1 MSTNK
6 VIEEINLCD
15 PIPSIRQSK
24 KRKSSDE
31 TIFIDLTIDG
41 LSDDMIVSSSKK
53 SRLEENILIS
63 DEVTLSLSTL
73 HEKETDPLISSSLSS
88 GNGPR
93 LTDKQIRIQ
102 KEQEEECVICYIPLA
117 PVSTSENARLQ
128 FSVCTLSGASCSF
141 CLACIKSFLSKT
153 SGFRDS
159 CPCCF
164 NRIRSDTT
172 LTILALPTNGR
183 EASLSTTDLPQMLL
197 PSTSSSSSSSLS
209 SSSFSSS
216 LHPTTSMSSGG
227 YSGISEY
234 QANLILSSGITPA
247 QLASMSESQRQS
259 AATSVLKNEEEQKK
273 RFAALEAFR
282 SSLILGAGGPM
293 MFAPR
298 STLVGTVPTFVGRP
312 LPTSAALPTSSGPA
326 RVSSAV
332 PCPCSNCKEILP
344 QPSTQFPLAQASAQ
358 ASAPRPSSS
367 EPPPTLRIK
376 LSTKKTGT
384 RAAVSAAARAAT
396 EAISATTAAPSI
408 ATTTTLAAVASALT
422 ASLAASAATASAL
435 RASAPP
441 AVAPPAAVV
450 PPPLPKRRSKRKE
463 TE

>member
-31 TIFIDLTIDG
+31 TIFIDLTIDN
-41 LSDDMIVSSSKK
+41 SADEMIVSSSKK

-73 HEKETDPLISSSLSS
+73 SEIETEPLISSSLSS

-93 LTDKQIRIQ
+93 LTEKQLRIQ

-153 SGFRDS
+153 SGIRDS

-183 EASLSTTDLPQMLL
+183 EASLSTTELPQMLL
-197 PSTSSSSSSSLS
+197 PSTSSSSSSSS
-209 SSSFSSS
+209 SSLSSS
-216 LHPTTSMSSGG
+216 LHPTTSMSTGG

-247 QLASMSESQRQS
+247 QLLSMSESQRQS

-273 RFAALEAFR
+273 RFSALEAFR

-298 STLVGTVPTFVGRP
+298 SESALVGTFGGRP
-312 LPTSAALPTSSGPA
+312 LPTSATLPTFGISSGPG
-326 RVSSAV
+326 RGSSAV
-332 PCPCSNCKEILP
+332 ACPCSNCMGILP
-344 QPSTQFPLAQASAQ
+344 QPPTQAL
-358 ASAPRPSSS
+358 APRPSLS

-376 LSTKKTGT
+376 LATKKTGT
-384 RAAVSAAARAAT
+384 RSAVSAAARAAT
-396 EAISATTAAPSI
+396 VAITATTAAPST
-408 ATTTTLAAVASALT
+408 ATTTKLAAVSSALT
-422 ASLAASAATASAL
+422 ASLPASAATASAW
-435 RASAPP
+435 RASAPLAVAPP
-441 AVAPPAAVV
+441 AVAP
-450 PPPLPKRRSKRKE
+450 RRSKRKE
-463 TE
+463 TK